1 MFNYVH
7 VDEKWFYMSKESK
20 KYYLLPREQEPLHA
34 RKSKRFITNV
44 VVLDAVAQPRFDSSG
59 NQEFNGKIPIFP
71 FTYKE
76 LAKRTSKNSV
86 AGTVETKLVS
96 SVTKD
101 VIRSC
106 LIEEVLEVFL
116 AIRAKCPH
124 DTKNVI
130 FIQQD
135 NAKPHIEPNDPEF
148 LEVASSDGFNINIS
162 CQLPNSPDMNV
173 LYLGF
178 FRAIQSLQHLEAPS
192 KVDDFVNAIEKAFHD
207 LPSQSLNHVFLT
219 LQQCMIEVIK
229 YFRGNNYKLTH
240 MGKEKL
246 EKFGPLPLQ
255 LGCDRDIVE
264 KAILHL

>member
-1 MFNYVH
+1 M
-7 VDEKWFYMSKESK
+7 
-20 KYYLLPREQEPLHA
+20 
-34 RKSKRFITNV
+34 
-44 VVLDAVAQPRFDSSG
+44 
-59 NQEFNGKIPIFP
+59 
-71 FTYKE
+71 
-76 LAKRTSKNSV
+76 
-86 AGTVETKLVS
+86 
-96 SVTKD
+96 
-101 VIRSC
+101 IRSC
-106 LIEEVLEVFL
+106 LIEEIIKVFL
-116 AIRAKCPH
+116 AIRAKYPH
-124 DTKNVI
+124 DMKDVI

-135 NAKPHIEPNDPEF
+135 NAKPHIDPNDPEF

-178 FRAIQSLQHLEAPS
+178 FRAIQSLQHLETPS

-229 YFRGNNYKLTH
+229 YFGGNNYKLPH
-240 MGKEKL
+240 MVKEKL
-246 EKFGPLPLQ
+246 EKYGPLPLQ